1 MKVKKSSLTFSAIGF
16 IASLLV
22 VLYLVLNMSN
32 SIELIIVF
40 GLIALANTYF
50 FVDGIVKKIDDIS
63 EASRDKQTELVK
75 VEKGIYSVA
84 KREET
89 TNLKQH
95 NALLAQIDQLMEEN
109 QTLNN
114 SLLAQIDQLK
124 EENQRLNAELIEQ
137 QKLCTKILIKKSQE
151 SSDKTLNSSDR
162 ITKLLVQLNGKTGSA
177 SKETLEVLEEINKTL
192 DTYYNDNQDNVRRM
206 RAN

>member
-1 MKVKKSSLTFSAIGF
+1 MKVKKSSLTFSAVGL

-22 VLYLVLNMSN
+22 VLYLVLNMPDL
-32 SIELIIVF
+32 IELIIVF
-40 GLIALANTYF
+40 GLIVLANTYF
-50 FVDGIVKKIDDIS
+50 LVDGIVKKIDQIS
-63 EASRDKQTELVK
+63 EASIDKQTELVK

-89 TNLKQH
+89 TNIKQH
-95 NALLAQIDQLMEEN
+95 NTLLEQIE
-109 QTLNN
+109 
-114 SLLAQIDQLK
+114 QLK
-124 EENQRLNAELIEQ
+124 AENQRLNSELIEQ
-137 QKLCTKILIKKSQE
+137 QKLCTKILIKKAQE
-151 SSDKTLNSSDR
+151 NSNKTLNSSDR
-162 ITKLLVQLNGKTGSA
+162 ISKLLVQLNGSTGNA

>member
-1 MKVKKSSLTFSAIGF
+1 MKIKKSSLTFSAVGF

-22 VLYLVLNMSN
+22 VLYLVFNMPD

-40 GLIALANTYF
+40 GLITLANTYF
-50 FVDGIVKKIDDIS
+50 LVDGIVKKIDDIS
-63 EASRDKQTELVK
+63 EASIDKQTELVK

-89 TNLKQH
+89 TNIKQH
-95 NALLAQIDQLMEEN
+95 SDLLEQIEQLRDEN
-109 QTLNN
+109 Q
-114 SLLAQIDQLK
+114 K
-124 EENQRLNAELIEQ
+124 LNAELIEQ
-137 QKLCTKILIKKSQE
+137 QKLCTKILVKKSQE
-151 SSDKTLNSSDR
+151 NNNKTLSGSDR
-162 ITKLLVQLNGKTGSA
+162 ITKLLVQLNGSTNSA

-192 DTYYNDNQDNVRRM
+192 DNYYSDNQDNVRRM